1 MPWKDTGP
9 VAERKQFIEDWLAGG
24 RRDLAGLSRTYGISC
39 KTGHKWVQRFLA
51 GGVAALE
58 DRSHARQ
65 DRAGRVP
72 AEMERRLRA
81 ARRVHPTWG
90 PKKLRAWLAA
100 AEPGTDWP
108 AESTIG
114 EVLRRAG
121 LTQPRAQPKRPAARP
136 AAPEVPNA
144 LWTIDYKG
152 QFRTG
157 DGVWL
162 YPLTVQDA
170 HSRYLL
176 GCAGHRRVSGPAT
189 RATLQKVFREHGLP
203 ERLRSDNG
211 SPFASVGAGRLSK
224 LAAWW
229 LKLGIELER
238 IQPGKPQQNGRHER
252 MHRVLKAET
261 ARPPAANRRR
271 QQERFDRFRDE
282 YNLVRPHEALAQRTP
297 ASAHARSAREYP
309 ERVPDPEYPLHW
321 ERRRVRRDGSLKFQ
335 GRQPHLSEA
344 LAGEAVGLVEEEL
357 WQIWFCDYKVAVL
370 DTAQGKLWGVGSAG
384 RRPATIQAG
393 MEAAKV

>member
-1 MPWKDTGP
+1 MGATVPSWRRGG
-9 VAERKQFIEDWLAGG
+9 AGG
-24 RRDLAGLSRTYGISC
+24 SVTRT
-39 KTGHKWVQRFLA
+39 
-51 GGVAALE
+51 
-58 DRSHARQ
+58 
-65 DRAGRVP
+65 
-72 AEMERRLRA
+72 
-81 ARRVHPTWG
+81 PTWG

-100 AEPGTDWP
+100 AEPGTDWS

-121 LTQPRAQPKRPAARP
+121 LTQPRAQPKRTAPPAA
-136 AAPEVPNA
+136 AEVPNA

-176 GCAGHRRVSGPAT
+176 GCAGHRQVSGPAT

-211 SPFASVGAGRLSK
+211 SPFASVGTGRLSK

-229 LKLGIELER
+229 LKLGIGLER

-261 ARPPAANRRR
+261 AR

-309 ERVPDPEYPLHW
+309 ERVPDPEYPLHYPASPVLRASPPPYRPKLASSQLACARHRQSLPCSFFP
-321 ERRRVRRDGSLKFQ
+321 ERTITSPTRWA
-335 GRQPHLSEA
+335 EA
-344 LAGEAVGLVEEEL
+344 
-357 WQIWFCDYKVAVL
+357 KP
-370 DTAQGKLWGVGSAG
+370 
-384 RRPATIQAG
+384 R
-393 MEAAKV
+393 

>member
-1 MPWKDTGP
+1 
-9 VAERKQFIEDWLAGG
+9 
-24 RRDLAGLSRTYGISC
+24 
-39 KTGHKWVQRFLA
+39 
-51 GGVAALE
+51 
-58 DRSHARQ
+58 
-65 DRAGRVP
+65 
-72 AEMERRLRA
+72 MERRLAA
-81 ARRVHPTWG
+81 ARRAHPIWR
-90 PKKLRAWLAA
+90 PKKLRVWLAA

-121 LTQPRAQPKRPAARP
+121 LTQPKRPAPTAAPP
-136 AAPEVPNA
+136 AAPEAPNA

-176 GCAGHRRVSGPAT
+176 GCAGHRQVSGPAT

-211 SPFASVGAGRLSK
+211 SPFASVGAGGPSK

-238 IQPGKPQQNGRHER
+238 IQPGKPQQNGRPER

-261 ARPPAANRRR
+261 ARPPAAGALRPLPRRV
-271 QQERFDRFRDE
+271 QP
-282 YNLVRPHEALAQRTP
+282 RPPARGAGVADAGQRTCPFDPGVSGTGAGSGIP
-297 ASAHARSAREYP
+297 AALGAAPGAPGRFAE
-309 ERVPDPEYPLHW
+309 VPRAAAASQRGPGRGSGRT
-321 ERRRVRRDGSLKFQ
+321 RRGRGGTVADLVLRLRRWPCWTPPGDHPSRHGS
-335 GRQPHLSEA
+335 
-344 LAGEAVGLVEEEL
+344 
-357 WQIWFCDYKVAVL
+357 C
-370 DTAQGKLWGVGSAG
+370 
-384 RRPATIQAG
+384 
-393 MEAAKV
+393 